1 MSFSEEGIGPPSGKI
16 SSWVLEQE
24 SGRARIRTG
33 GLSRPGRVW
42 AAGGDYGEASGAKKN
57 SVIRTR
63 LNAMLKKEVVLI
75 NIAVIF
81 TAKNKP
87 PILNEQN
94 VKSENKDKRMGI
106 SPEEPAVLKCL
117 LLTIVF
123 S

>member
-1 MSFSEEGIGPPSGKI
+1 M
-16 SSWVLEQE
+16 
-24 SGRARIRTG
+24 
-33 GLSRPGRVW
+33 W